1 MAGSLT
7 TASVPAPSSWSMGWM
22 GGGKVS
28 CSWRFSSA
36 CSSPTVRN
44 LVAALGAWASWRM
57 FSCLAGPLGGP
68 IWGREALT
76 GNEGFALA
84 LTSRGPQARAE
95 RLWCWDCI
103 AVVVVVVLAA
113 SGWWLFKWSSAG
125 GGGCC
130 CWEEGEVELAA
141 EAKTRKM
148 GWKMATTKATTASKN
163 LEALP
168 PGPLDELR
176 CPSRAM
182 SAPSDL
188 RALST
193 DPCTAAPAVSSPSS
207 PFDGRRQSRSAH
219 PCPLVSMATTTDQ
232 TANKEGNT
240 CAEKTRQ
247 QSKKIYIYI
256 YI

>member
-1 MAGSLT
+1 
-7 TASVPAPSSWSMGWM
+7 M
-22 GGGKVS
+22 GGGRVS

-44 LVAALGAWASWRM
+44 SVAALGAWASWRM

-103 AVVVVVVLAA
+103 VVVFVVVLAA
-113 SGWWLFKWSSAG
+113 SGWSFKWSPAG
-125 GGGCC
+125 GGGG

-148 GWKMATTKATTASKN
+148 GWKMATTKATTASRN

-168 PGPLDELR
+168 PGPPDELR

-188 RALST
+188 RTLST

-207 PFDGRRQSRSAH
+207 PFDGRRQGRSAH

-232 TANKEGNT
+232 TATKRGIRVQKRQGNNHIYFIY
-240 CAEKTRQ
+240 
-247 QSKKIYIYI
+247 KK
-256 YI
+256 